1 VQHPRKMKSS
11 LALLL
16 GATSAGHADGL
27 RAQLSPISRVVE
39 LLKGLAETA
48 EKEGKKEEDLYE
60 SYVCWAKTVI
70 DTKTATNGEAQS
82 RVDELNAYIADLDSG
97 RIELTTERVDLEK
110 EIKTLNQELEALEAQ
125 RKQENEDYLAA
136 KEESETAIEALDE
149 AIEIMATA
157 TGSGAGGPGS
167 NGFIQVKSGEGEGFS
182 QRVKSAALLQRA
194 TELGEKFLSKGDAL
208 FLTRVLGGEV
218 PKADWKK
225 LNRKADFKMAYK
237 HRSGHIQDVLKKME
251 NTFEQN
257 VHDSEAQEEK
267 AVEDYNELKEA
278 KTEQLTAA
286 EDALN
291 KQDGEN
297 GAKASSKEDSETERD
312 ALVTQIN
319 NDKGFIEATANDLAT
334 KKAEWKDRQELRA
347 GEIEAINKAI
357 AILHSDDARDLF
369 KSSLKSQSFMQLKS
383 TSRTQRIRAAD
394 VLASAA
400 KRSGDKRMAALA
412 KSLET
417 QTPNESMAT
426 GSHFDEVIAAID
438 DMVATLKGEEET
450 DLENK
455 ETCEKDRADDTRTAI
470 KAGRTMDERSDTIDE
485 LTNDIA
491 EIVKTIAENEAEIK
505 SIQEELT
512 KATTLRGDE
521 HTEWEAAD
529 RDDGAAADLV
539 MRAKD
544 VLAGFYEEN
553 NLNLLQKQKKMDPV
567 VAGEAPPPPPSTWEA
582 PYGGKTG
589 ESQGIVA
596 ILEMIHEDILKD
608 QTKSKADEDKAEE
621 TFQAFKTNSETQIQA
636 LEDANNALTDTKGEK
651 EDDISTAKEQ
661 RGAKHD
667 ELNAVVAKINDAAPS
682 CIYTT
687 INYPV
692 RLKNRQVEIDGL
704 EKAKAILQG
713 GEFPSLLQRK

>member
-1 VQHPRKMKSS
+1 MKSS
-11 LALLL
+11 FALL
-16 GATSAGHADGL
+16 GATLAGSADGL

-39 LLKGLAETA
+39 LMKGLAETA

-70 DTKTATNGEAQS
+70 DTKTATNGEAQAK
-82 RVDELNAYIADLDSG
+82 VDELEAYIADLDSG
-97 RIELTTERVDLEK
+97 RVELTTERVDLEK
-110 EIKTLNQELEALEAQ
+110 EIKNLNQELEALEAN
-125 RKQENEDYLAA
+125 RKQENEDYEAA
-136 KEESETAIEALDE
+136 KLEMETTITALGE
-149 AIEIMATA
+149 AIEVMAEA
-157 TGSGAGGPGS
+157 TGSGAK
-167 NGFIQVKSGEGEGFS
+167 FIQTKAGLGQGFS
-182 QRVKSAALLQRA
+182 DRVKAANMLQKA

-218 PKADWKK
+218 PKPDWKK

-237 HRSGHIQDVLKKME
+237 HRSGHIQDVLAKMKS
-251 NTFEQN
+251 TFESN
-257 VHDSEAQEEK
+257 LVDAKAQEEK
-267 AVEDYNELKEA
+267 AIEDYTELKEA
-278 KTEQLTAA
+278 KTEQLTTA

-291 KQDGEN
+291 KGDGEN
-297 GAKASSKEDSETERD
+297 GAKAMSKEDSETERD
-312 ALVTQIN
+312 ALKTQIS
-319 NDKGFIEATANDLAT
+319 NDKGFIEATAADLAT

-357 AILHSDDARDLF
+357 AILHSDDARDMF

-383 TSRTQRIRAAD
+383 TSRTQTVRASD

-400 KRSGDKRMAALA
+400 KRSGDKRLAALA
-412 KSLET
+412 KSL

-438 DMVATLKGEEET
+438 DMVSTLKGEETT

-505 SIQEELT
+505 SIQEEVT
-512 KATTLRGDE
+512 KATTMRTDE
-521 HTEWEAAD
+521 TTEWTAAN

-539 MRAKD
+539 NRAKE

-553 NLNLLQKQKKMDPV
+553 NLNLLQQKKMEPV

-596 ILEMIHEDILKD
+596 ILEMIHEDIIKD

-621 TFQAFKTNSETQIQA
+621 TFQSFKTNSETQISA
-636 LEDANNALTDTKGEK
+636 LEDANSSLTDTKGTK

-667 ELNAVVAKINDAAPS
+667 ELNAVIEKINDATPS
-682 CIYTT
+682 CVYTT

-713 GEFPSLLQRK
+713 GEFPSMLQRK

>member
-1 VQHPRKMKSS
+1 M
-11 LALLL
+11 
-16 GATSAGHADGL
+16 
-27 RAQLSPISRVVE
+27 
-39 LLKGLAETA
+39 
-48 EKEGKKEEDLYE
+48 YE

-70 DTKTATNGEAQS
+70 DTKTATNGEAQAK
-82 RVDELNAYIADLDSG
+82 VDELEAYIADLDSG
-97 RIELTTERVDLEK
+97 RVELTTERVDLEK
-110 EIKTLNQELEALEAQ
+110 EIKNLNQELEALEAN
-125 RKQENEDYLAA
+125 RKQENEDYEAA
-136 KEESETAIEALDE
+136 KLEMETTITALGE
-149 AIEIMATA
+149 AIEVMAEA
-157 TGSGAGGPGS
+157 TGSGGALIQTKAGLG
-167 NGFIQVKSGEGEGFS
+167 QGFS
-182 QRVKSAALLQRA
+182 DRVKAANMLQKA

-218 PKADWKK
+218 PKPDWKK

-237 HRSGHIQDVLKKME
+237 HRSGHIQDVLAKMKS
-251 NTFEQN
+251 TFESN
-257 VHDSEAQEEK
+257 LVDAEAKEEK
-267 AVEDYNELKEA
+267 AIEDYTELKEA
-278 KTEQLTAA
+278 KTEQLTTAS
-286 EDALN
+286 DALN
-291 KQDGEN
+291 KGDGEN
-297 GAKASSKEDSETERD
+297 GAKAMSKEDSETERD
-312 ALVTQIN
+312 ALRTQIT
-319 NDKGFIEATANDLAT
+319 NDEGFIEATAADLAT

-357 AILHSDDARDLF
+357 SILHSDDARDMF

-383 TSRTQRIRAAD
+383 TSRTQTVRASD

-400 KRSGDKRMAALA
+400 KRSGDKRLAALA
-412 KSLET
+412 KSL

-438 DMVATLKGEEET
+438 DMVSTLKGEETT

-505 SIQEELT
+505 SIQEELSNAA
-512 KATTLRGDE
+512 KMRRDE
-521 HTEWEAAD
+521 NAEWTAAN
-529 RDDGAAADLV
+529 RDDGAAANLV
-539 MRAKD
+539 NSAKD
-544 VLAGFYEEN
+544 VLAGFYETN
-553 NLNLLQKQKKMDPV
+553 NLNLLQQKKKMEPV

-596 ILEMIHEDILKD
+596 ILEMIHEDIIKD
-608 QTKSKADEDKAEE
+608 QTKAKADEDKAQA
-621 TFQAFKTNSETQIQA
+621 TFDSFSTNSRTQISA
-636 LEDANNALTDTKGEK
+636 LEDANTSLTDTKGTK

-667 ELNAVVAKINDAAPS
+667 ELNAVIEKINDATPS
-682 CIYTT
+682 CVYTT

-704 EKAKAILQG
+704 EKAKAID
-713 GEFPSLLQRK
+713 RKSVV

>member
-1 VQHPRKMKSS
+1 MKSPF
-11 LALLL
+11 ALLL
-16 GATSAGHADGL
+16 GATLAGNAEGL

-60 SYVCWAKTVI
+60 TYVCWAKTVI
-70 DTKTATNGEAQS
+70 DTKTATNGEAQA

-97 RIELTTERVDLEK
+97 RVELTTERVDLEK
-110 EIKTLNQELEALEAQ
+110 EIKDLNQELEALEAQ
-125 RKQENEDYLAA
+125 RKQEKEDFDAA
-136 KEESETAIEALDE
+136 KEEMELTIQALGE
-149 AIEIMATA
+149 AIDVMESA
-157 TGSGAGGPGS
+157 TGGGGKLL
-167 NGFIQVKSGEGEGFS
+167 QVKTGFGEGFS
-182 QRVKSAALLQRA
+182 DRVKAANMLQKA
-194 TELGEKFLSKGDAL
+194 TELGEKFLSKGDSL

-237 HRSGHIQDVLKKME
+237 HRSGHIQDVLKKMKS
-251 NTFEQN
+251 TFESN
-257 VHDSEAQEEK
+257 LVDAEAKEEK
-267 AVEDYNELKEA
+267 AIEDYTELKDA
-278 KTEQLTAA
+278 KTEQLTTA

-297 GAKASSKEDSETERD
+297 GAKAMSKEDSETERD

-319 NDKGFIEATANDLAT
+319 NDKGFIDATANDLAT

-357 AILHSDDARDLF
+357 AILHSDDARDMF
-369 KSSLKSQSFMQLKS
+369 KSSFKSQSFMQVSSSSKK
-383 TSRTQRIRAAD
+383 IRAAD

-412 KSLET
+412 ESL

-455 ETCEKDRADDTRTAI
+455 ETCEKDRNDDTRTAI
-470 KAGRTMDERSDTIDE
+470 KAARTMDERSDTIDE

-505 SIQEELT
+505 AIQEELA
-512 KATTLRGDE
+512 KATTMRGDE
-521 HTEWEAAD
+521 HTEWEAAN
-529 RDDGAAADLV
+529 RDDSAAADLV

-553 NLNLLQKQKKMDPV
+553 NLNLLQKTKKMEPV

-608 QTKSKADEDKAEE
+608 QTKSKADEDKAEQ

-636 LEDANNALTDTKGEK
+636 LEDANSDLTDTKGSK
-651 EDDISTAKEQ
+651 ESDISTAKEQ

-667 ELNAVVAKINDAAPS
+667 ELNEVIAKINDATPS
-682 CIYTT
+682 CVYTT

>member
-1 VQHPRKMKSS
+1 MKSPF
-11 LALLL
+11 ALLL
-16 GATSAGHADGL
+16 GATLAGNANGL

-39 LLKGLAETA
+39 LLKGLADTA

-70 DTKTATNGEAQS
+70 DTKTATNGEAQA
-82 RVDELNAYIADLDSG
+82 RVDELTAYIADLDSG

-110 EIKTLNQELEALEAQ
+110 AIKNLNQELEAMQAQ
-125 RKQENEDYLAA
+125 RNKEKEEYDAA
-136 KEESETAIEALDE
+136 KLETEAAIEGLE
-149 AIEIMATA
+149 GAIETMAEA
-157 TGSGAGGPGS
+157 TGGS
-167 NGFIQVKSGEGEGFS
+167 NGFIQTKAGLGQGFAD
-182 QRVKSAALLQRA
+182 RVKDANKLQKA
-194 TELGEKFLSKGDAL
+194 SELGEKFLSKGDSL
-208 FLTRVLGGEV
+208 FLTRVLSGEV

-237 HRSGHIQDVLKKME
+237 HRSGHIQDVLKKMKS
-251 NTFEQN
+251 TFEAN
-257 VHDSEAQEEK
+257 LKDMSAAEEK
-267 AVEDYNELKEA
+267 AIEDYTELKEA
-278 KTEQLTAA
+278 KTEELNTA

-291 KQDGEN
+291 KGDGEN

-312 ALVTQIN
+312 ALETQIT

-357 AILHSDDARDLF
+357 AILHSDDARDMF
-369 KSSLKSQSFMQLKS
+369 KSSFKSQNFLQLKS
-383 TSRTQRIRAAD
+383 TSRTQRVRAAD

-412 KSLET
+412 ESL

-455 ETCEKDRADDTRTAI
+455 ETCEKDRADDTRSAI
-470 KAGRTMDERSDTIDE
+470 KAARTMDERSDTVDE

-505 SIQEELT
+505 SIQEELA
-512 KATTLRGDE
+512 KATTMRGDE
-521 HTEWEAAD
+521 HTEWEAAN
-529 RDDGAAADLV
+529 RDDGAAAELV

-553 NLNLLQKQKKMDPV
+553 NLNLLQKNKKMEPV

-636 LEDANNALTDTKGEK
+636 LEDANTSLTDTKGEK
-651 EDDISTAKEQ
+651 ESDISTAKEQ
-661 RGAKHD
+661 RGSKHD
-667 ELNAVVAKINDAAPS
+667 ELNAVIAKINDATPS
-682 CIYTT
+682 CVYTT

>member
-1 VQHPRKMKSS
+1 MKSPF
-11 LALLL
+11 ALLL
-16 GATSAGHADGL
+16 GATLAGNAEGL
-27 RAQLSPISRVVE
+27 RAELSPISRVVE

-60 SYVCWAKTVI
+60 TYVCWAKTVI
-70 DTKTATNGEAQS
+70 DTKTATNGEAQA

-110 EIKTLNQELEALEAQ
+110 EIKSLNQELEALEAQ
-125 RKQENEDYLAA
+125 RKQEKEDFDAA
-136 KEESETAIEALDE
+136 KEEMELTIEALGE
-149 AIEIMATA
+149 AIDVMESA
-157 TGSGAGGPGS
+157 TGGG
-167 NGFIQVKSGEGEGFS
+167 GFMQVKAGLGEGFS
-182 QRVKSAALLQRA
+182 DRVKAANMLQKA

-237 HRSGHIQDVLKKME
+237 HRSGHIQDVLKKMKS
-251 NTFEQN
+251 TFESN
-257 VHDSEAQEEK
+257 LADAEAKEEK
-267 AVEDYNELKEA
+267 AIEDYTELKEA
-278 KTEQLTAA
+278 KTEQLTTA

-297 GAKASSKEDSETERD
+297 GAKALSKEDSETERD

-357 AILHSDDARDLF
+357 AILHSDDARDMF
-369 KSSLKSQSFMQLKS
+369 KSSFKSQSFMQLSSSSKKV
-383 TSRTQRIRAAD
+383 RAAD

-400 KRSGDKRMAALA
+400 KRSGDKRLAALA
-412 KSLET
+412 ESM

-438 DMVATLKGEEET
+438 DMVSTLKGEEET

-470 KAGRTMDERSDTIDE
+470 KAARTMDERSDTVDE
-485 LTNDIA
+485 LTTDIA

-505 SIQEELT
+505 SIQEELA
-512 KATTLRGDE
+512 KATTMRGDE
-521 HTEWEAAD
+521 HTEWEAAN
-529 RDDGAAADLV
+529 RDDGAAAELV

-553 NLNLLQKQKKMDPV
+553 NLNLLQKNKKMDPV
-567 VAGEAPPPPPSTWEA
+567 VAGEAPPPPPATWEA

-608 QTKSKADEDKAEE
+608 QTKSKADEDKAEQ
-621 TFQAFKTNSETQIQA
+621 TFQDFKTNSETQIQS
-636 LEDANNALTDTKGEK
+636 LEDANSDLTDTKGQK
-651 EDDISTAKEQ
+651 ESDISTAKEQ

-667 ELNAVVAKINDAAPS
+667 ELNAVIAKINDATPS
-682 CIYTT
+682 CVYTT

>member
-1 VQHPRKMKSS
+1 MQHPRKMKSPF
-11 LALLL
+11 ALLL
-16 GATSAGHADGL
+16 GATLAGNAEGL
-27 RAQLSPISRVVE
+27 RAELSPISRVVE

-60 SYVCWAKTVI
+60 TYVCWAKTVI
-70 DTKTATNGEAQS
+70 DTKTATNGEAQA

-110 EIKTLNQELEALEAQ
+110 EIKSLNQELEALEAQ
-125 RKQENEDYLAA
+125 RKQEKEDFDAA
-136 KEESETAIEALDE
+136 KEEMELTIEALGE
-149 AIEIMATA
+149 AIDVMESA
-157 TGSGAGGPGS
+157 TGGG
-167 NGFIQVKSGEGEGFS
+167 GFMQVKAGLGEGFS
-182 QRVKSAALLQRA
+182 DRVKAANMLQKA

-237 HRSGHIQDVLKKME
+237 HRSGHIQDVLKKMKS
-251 NTFEQN
+251 TFESN
-257 VHDSEAQEEK
+257 LADAEAKEEK
-267 AVEDYNELKEA
+267 AIEDYTELKEA
-278 KTEQLTAA
+278 KTEQLTTA

-297 GAKASSKEDSETERD
+297 GAKALSKEDSETERD

-357 AILHSDDARDLF
+357 AILHSDDARDMF
-369 KSSLKSQSFMQLKS
+369 KSSFKSQSFMQLSSSSKKV
-383 TSRTQRIRAAD
+383 RAAD

-400 KRSGDKRMAALA
+400 KRSGDKRLAALA
-412 KSLET
+412 ESM

-438 DMVATLKGEEET
+438 DMVSTLKGEEET

-470 KAGRTMDERSDTIDE
+470 KAARTMDERSDTVDE
-485 LTNDIA
+485 LTTDIA

-505 SIQEELT
+505 SIQEELA
-512 KATTLRGDE
+512 KATTMRGDE
-521 HTEWEAAD
+521 HTEWEAAN
-529 RDDGAAADLV
+529 RDDGAAAELV

-553 NLNLLQKQKKMDPV
+553 NLNLLQKNKKMDPV
-567 VAGEAPPPPPSTWEA
+567 VAGEAPPPPPATWEA

-608 QTKSKADEDKAEE
+608 QTKSKADEDKAEQ
-621 TFQAFKTNSETQIQA
+621 TFQDFKTNSETQIQS
-636 LEDANNALTDTKGEK
+636 LEDANSDLTDTKGQK
-651 EDDISTAKEQ
+651 ESDISTAKEQ

-667 ELNAVVAKINDAAPS
+667 ELNAVIAKINDATPS
-682 CIYTT
+682 CVYTT

>member
-1 VQHPRKMKSS
+1 MKSS
-11 LALLL
+11 FALL
-16 GATSAGHADGL
+16 GATLAGSADGL

-39 LLKGLAETA
+39 LMKGLAETA

-70 DTKTATNGEAQS
+70 DTKTATNGEAQAK
-82 RVDELNAYIADLDSG
+82 VDELEAYIADLDSG
-97 RIELTTERVDLEK
+97 RVELTTERVDLEK
-110 EIKTLNQELEALEAQ
+110 EIKNLNQELEALEAN
-125 RKQENEDYLAA
+125 RKQENEDYEAA
-136 KEESETAIEALDE
+136 KLEMETTITALGE
-149 AIEIMATA
+149 AIEVMAEA
-157 TGSGAGGPGS
+157 TGSGGALIQTKAGLG
-167 NGFIQVKSGEGEGFS
+167 QGFS
-182 QRVKSAALLQRA
+182 DRVKAANMLQKA

-218 PKADWKK
+218 PKPDWKK

-237 HRSGHIQDVLKKME
+237 HRSGHIQDVLAKMKS
-251 NTFEQN
+251 TFESN
-257 VHDSEAQEEK
+257 LVDAEAKEEK
-267 AVEDYNELKEA
+267 AIEDYTELKEA
-278 KTEQLTAA
+278 KTEQLTTAS
-286 EDALN
+286 DALN
-291 KQDGEN
+291 KGDGEN
-297 GAKASSKEDSETERD
+297 GAKAMSKEDSETERD
-312 ALVTQIN
+312 ALRTQIT
-319 NDKGFIEATANDLAT
+319 NDEGFIEATAADLAT

-357 AILHSDDARDLF
+357 SILHSDDARDMF

-383 TSRTQRIRAAD
+383 TSRTQTVRASD

-400 KRSGDKRMAALA
+400 KRSGDKRLAALA
-412 KSLET
+412 KSL

-438 DMVATLKGEEET
+438 DMVSTLKGEETT

-505 SIQEELT
+505 SIQEELSNAA
-512 KATTLRGDE
+512 KMRRDE
-521 HTEWEAAD
+521 NAEWTAAN
-529 RDDGAAADLV
+529 RDDGAAANLV
-539 MRAKD
+539 NSAKD
-544 VLAGFYEEN
+544 VLAGFYETN
-553 NLNLLQKQKKMDPV
+553 NLNLLQQKKMEPV

-596 ILEMIHEDILKD
+596 ILEMIHEDIIKD
-608 QTKSKADEDKAEE
+608 QTKAKADEDKAQA
-621 TFQAFKTNSETQIQA
+621 TFDSFSTNSRTQISA
-636 LEDANNALTDTKGEK
+636 LEDANTSLTDTKGTK

-667 ELNAVVAKINDAAPS
+667 ELNAVIEKINDATPS
-682 CIYTT
+682 CVYTT

-713 GEFPSLLQRK
+713 GEFPSMLQRK

>member
-1 VQHPRKMKSS
+1 VPHPRKMKSS
-11 LALLL
+11 FGLLL
-16 GATSAGHADGL
+16 GATLAGSADGL
-27 RAQLSPISRVVE
+27 RTQLSPISRVVE
-39 LLKGLAETA
+39 LMKGLAETA
-48 EKEGKKEEDLYE
+48 DKEGKKEEDLYE

-70 DTKTATNGEAQS
+70 DTKTSTNGEAQA
-82 RVDELNAYIADLDSG
+82 RVDELNAYIADLESG

-110 EIKTLNQELEALEAQ
+110 EIKTLFQELEKMKANRE
-125 RKQENEDYLAA
+125 QEKADYDSA
-136 KEESETAIEALDE
+136 KEEMEAAIAALED
-149 AIEIMATA
+149 AVDVMATA
-157 TGSGAGGPGS
+157 TGSGFVQTKTGLGD
-167 NGFIQVKSGEGEGFS
+167 GFS
-182 QRVKSAALLQRA
+182 ARVKAADRLQKA
-194 TELGEKFLSKGDAL
+194 TELGEKYLSKGDAL

-251 NTFEQN
+251 MTFESN
-257 VHDSEAQEEK
+257 LRDAAANEEK
-267 AVEDYNELKEA
+267 AIEDYTELKEA
-278 KTEQLTAA
+278 KTEQKTTA

-291 KQDGEN
+291 RGDGEG
-297 GAKASSKEDSETERD
+297 GAKAMSKEDSETERD
-312 ALVTQIN
+312 ALETQIT
-319 NDKGFIEATANDLAT
+319 NDEGFIQATTTDLAT

-357 AILHSDDARDLF
+357 AILHSDDARDMF
-369 KSSLKSQSFMQLKS
+369 KSSSKSQTFLQLKS
-383 TSRTQRIRAAD
+383 SSRTQSVRAAD

-412 KSLET
+412 KSL

-470 KAGRTMDERSDTIDE
+470 QAGRTMDERSDTIDE

-491 EIVKTIAENEAEIK
+491 EIVKTIAENVAEIK
-505 SIQEELT
+505 SINEELT
-512 KATTLRGDE
+512 KATTMRGDE
-521 HTEWEAAD
+521 HTEWEAAN

-539 MRAKD
+539 NSAKD
-544 VLAGFYEEN
+544 VLASFYEEN
-553 NLNLLQKQKKMDPV
+553 NLNLLQQKKMAPV
-567 VAGEAPPPPPSTWEA
+567 VAGEAPPPPPTTWEA

-596 ILEMIHEDILKD
+596 ILEMIHDDIIKD
-608 QTKSKADEDKAEE
+608 KTKSKADEDKAEE
-621 TFQAFKTNSETQIQA
+621 TFQSFKTNSETQIQA
-636 LEDANNALTDTKGEK
+636 LTDANTELTDTKGSK

-667 ELNAVVAKINDAAPS
+667 ELNAVIAKINDATPS
-682 CIYTT
+682 CVYTT

-692 RLKNRQVEIDGL
+692 RLTNRQVEIDGL

-713 GEFPSLLQRK
+713 GEFPSLVQLK

>member
-1 VQHPRKMKSS
+1 VQHPRKMKSPF
-11 LALLL
+11 ALLL
-16 GATSAGHADGL
+16 GATLAGNADGL

-60 SYVCWAKTVI
+60 TYVCWAKTVI
-70 DTKTATNGEAQS
+70 DTKTQTNGEAQT

-97 RIELTTERVDLEK
+97 RVELTTERVDLEK
-110 EIKTLNQELEALEAQ
+110 EIKDLNQEIEAMEAQ
-125 RKQENEDYLAA
+125 RNQEKDDYDAA
-136 KEESETAIEALDE
+136 KLEMGATIEALGE
-149 AIEIMATA
+149 AIDVMASA
-157 TGSGAGGPGS
+157 TGGGSLMQTKTGL
-167 NGFIQVKSGEGEGFS
+167 GDGFS
-182 QRVKSAALLQRA
+182 QRVKAANMLQKA
-194 TELGEKFLSKGDAL
+194 TELGERFLSKGDSL

-237 HRSGHIQDVLKKME
+237 HRSGHIQDVLKKMKS
-251 NTFEQN
+251 TFESN
-257 VHDSEAQEEK
+257 LVDAESKEEK
-267 AVEDYNELKEA
+267 AIEDYTELKDA
-278 KTEQLTAA
+278 KTEQLNTA

-297 GAKASSKEDSETERD
+297 GAKAMSKEDSETERD
-312 ALVTQIN
+312 ALVTQIS
-319 NDKGFIEATANDLAT
+319 NDKGFIEATATDLSN
-334 KKAEWKDRQELRA
+334 KKAEWKDRQELRY

-357 AILHSDDARDLF
+357 GILHSDDARDMF
-369 KSSLKSQSFMQLKS
+369 KSSFKSQFFMQLKS
-383 TSRTQRIRAAD
+383 TSQSLKVKAAD

-400 KRSGDKRMAALA
+400 KRSGDKRMSALA
-412 KSLET
+412 KAL

-438 DMVATLKGEEET
+438 DMVSTLKGEEET

-455 ETCEKDRADDTRTAI
+455 ETCEKDRADDTRSAI
-470 KAGRTMDERSDTIDE
+470 KAARTMDERSDTVDE
-485 LTNDIA
+485 LTGDIA
-491 EIVKTIAENEAEIK
+491 EIVKTIAENKAEIK
-505 SIQEELT
+505 SITEELT
-512 KATTLRGDE
+512 KATTMRGDE

-529 RDDGAAADLV
+529 RDDGAAAELT
-539 MRAKD
+539 MKAKD
-544 VLAGFYEEN
+544 VLADFYEEN
-553 NLNLLQKQKKMDPV
+553 NLNLLQKNKMAPV
-567 VAGEAPPPPPSTWEA
+567 VAGEAPPPPPTTWEA

-596 ILEMIHEDILKD
+596 ILEMIHDDIQKD
-608 QTKSKADEDKAEE
+608 KTKSKADEDKAEE

-636 LEDANNALTDTKGEK
+636 LEDANSDLLDTKGQK

-661 RGAKHD
+661 RGSKHD
-667 ELNAVVAKINDAAPS
+667 ELNTVIAKINDAAPS
-682 CIYTT
+682 CVYTT

>member
-1 VQHPRKMKSS
+1 MKSPF
-11 LALLL
+11 ALLL
-16 GATSAGHADGL
+16 GATLAGRAVGL
-27 RAQLSPISRVVE
+27 RTQLSPISRVVE

-70 DTKTATNGEAQS
+70 DTKTLTNGEAQA

-97 RIELTTERVDLEK
+97 RVELTTERVDLEK
-110 EIKTLNQELEALEAQ
+110 AIKDLNQDLEGMKAERNQ
-125 RKQENEDYLAA
+125 QNEDFLAA
-136 KEESETAIEALDE
+136 KDEMEATIVALGE
-149 AIEIMATA
+149 AIEVMEAA
-157 TGSGAGGPGS
+157 TGDHPAMLQG
-167 NGFIQVKSGEGEGFS
+167 KSGLGQGFAERVEGAN
-182 QRVKSAALLQRA
+182 RLQKA
-194 TELGEKFLSKGDAL
+194 TEVAQKFLSKGDAL

-237 HRSGHIQDVLKKME
+237 HRSGHIQEVLRQMKATME
-251 NTFEQN
+251 NN
-257 VHDSEAQEEK
+257 LSDAEAKEEK
-267 AVEDYNELKEA
+267 QLGDYNQLKES
-278 KTEQLTAA
+278 KTEELTTAS
-286 EDALN
+286 DALN
-291 KQDGEN
+291 KGDGEN
-297 GAKASSKEDSETERD
+297 GAKAMSKEDSETERD
-312 ALVTQIN
+312 ALETQIT
-319 NDKGFIEATANDLAT
+319 NDKAFIEATANDLAT

-357 AILHSDDARDLF
+357 AILHSDDARDMF
-369 KSSLKSQSFMQLKS
+369 KSSLKSQSFLQLKL
-383 TSRTQRIRAAD
+383 TSRTQRVTASE

-412 KSLET
+412 KSLEN

-455 ETCEKDRADDTRTAI
+455 EICEKDRADDTRTAI

-491 EIVKTIAENEAEIK
+491 DIVKTIAENVAEIA
-505 SIQEELT
+505 SINEELT
-512 KATTLRGDE
+512 KATTMRGDE
-521 HTEWEAAD
+521 HTEWEAAN
-529 RDDGAAADLV
+529 RDDGAAAELV
-539 MRAKD
+539 TRAKD

-553 NLNLLQKQKKMDPV
+553 NLNLLQSKKMAPV
-567 VAGEAPPPPPSTWEA
+567 VAGEAPPPPPATWEA

-596 ILEMIHEDILKD
+596 ILEMIHEDLIKD
-608 QTKSKADEDKAEE
+608 QTKGKADEDKAEE

-636 LEDANNALTDTKGEK
+636 LTDANSDLTDTKGQK
-651 EDDISTAKEQ
+651 EDDVSTAKEQ
-661 RGAKHD
+661 RGSKHD
-667 ELNAVVAKINDAAPS
+667 ELNTVIAKINDATPS
-682 CIYTT
+682 CTYTT

-713 GEFPSLLQRK
+713 GEFPSMLQRK

>member
-1 VQHPRKMKSS
+1 MKSS
-11 LALLL
+11 FALL
-16 GATSAGHADGL
+16 GATLAGSADGL

-39 LLKGLAETA
+39 LMKGLAETA

-70 DTKTATNGEAQS
+70 DTKTATNGEAQAK
-82 RVDELNAYIADLDSG
+82 VDELEAYIADLDSG
-97 RIELTTERVDLEK
+97 RVELTTERVDLEK
-110 EIKTLNQELEALEAQ
+110 EIKNLNQELEALEAN
-125 RKQENEDYLAA
+125 RKQENEDYEAA
-136 KEESETAIEALDE
+136 KLEMETTITALGE
-149 AIEIMATA
+149 AIEVMAEA
-157 TGSGAGGPGS
+157 TGSGGALIQTKAGLG
-167 NGFIQVKSGEGEGFS
+167 QGFS
-182 QRVKSAALLQRA
+182 DRVKAANMLQKA

-218 PKADWKK
+218 PKPDWKK

-237 HRSGHIQDVLKKME
+237 HRSGHIQDVLAKMKS
-251 NTFEQN
+251 TFESN
-257 VHDSEAQEEK
+257 LVDAEAKEEK
-267 AVEDYNELKEA
+267 AIEDYTELKEA
-278 KTEQLTAA
+278 KTEQLTTAS
-286 EDALN
+286 DALN
-291 KQDGEN
+291 KGDGEN
-297 GAKASSKEDSETERD
+297 GAKAMSKEDSETERD
-312 ALVTQIN
+312 ALRTQIT
-319 NDKGFIEATANDLAT
+319 NDEGFIEATAADLAT

-357 AILHSDDARDLF
+357 SILHRDDARDMF

-383 TSRTQRIRAAD
+383 TSRTQTVRASD

-400 KRSGDKRMAALA
+400 KRSGDKRLAALA
-412 KSLET
+412 KSL

-438 DMVATLKGEEET
+438 DMVSTLKGEETT

-505 SIQEELT
+505 SIQEELSNAA
-512 KATTLRGDE
+512 KMRRDE
-521 HTEWEAAD
+521 NAEWTAAN
-529 RDDGAAADLV
+529 RDDGAAANLV
-539 MRAKD
+539 NSAKD
-544 VLAGFYEEN
+544 VLAGFYETN
-553 NLNLLQKQKKMDPV
+553 NLNLLQQKKKMEPV

-582 PYGGKTG
+582 PYCGKTG

-596 ILEMIHEDILKD
+596 ILEMIHEDIIKD
-608 QTKSKADEDKAEE
+608 QTKAKADEDKAQA
-621 TFQAFKTNSETQIQA
+621 TFDSFSTNSRTQISA
-636 LEDANNALTDTKGEK
+636 LEDANTSLTDTKGTK

-667 ELNAVVAKINDAAPS
+667 ELNAVIEKINDATPS
-682 CIYTT
+682 CVYTT

-713 GEFPSLLQRK
+713 GEFPSMLQRK

>member
-1 VQHPRKMKSS
+1 MKSS
-11 LALLL
+11 FGLLL
-16 GATSAGHADGL
+16 GATLAVSADGL
-27 RAQLSPISRVVE
+27 RTQLSPISRVVE
-39 LLKGLAETA
+39 LMKGLAETA
-48 EKEGKKEEDLYE
+48 DKEGKKEEDLYE

-70 DTKTATNGEAQS
+70 DTKTSTNGEAQA

-110 EIKTLNQELEALEAQ
+110 EIKNLFQELEEMLAN
-125 RKQENEDYLAA
+125 RKQEKEDFDSA
-136 KEESETAIEALDE
+136 KEDLEASIAALDE
-149 AIEIMATA
+149 SIEVMATA
-157 TGSGAGGPGS
+157 TGSGFVQTKTGLGD
-167 NGFIQVKSGEGEGFS
+167 GFAA
-182 QRVKSAALLQRA
+182 RVKAAGMLQKA

-237 HRSGHIQDVLKKME
+237 HRSGHIQDVLKKMKM
-251 NTFEQN
+251 TFASN
-257 VHDSEAQEEK
+257 LRDMVANEEK
-267 AVEDYNELKEA
+267 AIEDYTELKES
-278 KTEQLTAA
+278 KTEQKTTA

-291 KQDGEN
+291 RGDGEG
-297 GAKASSKEDSETERD
+297 GAKAMSKEDSETERD
-312 ALVTQIN
+312 ALTTQIT
-319 NDKGFIEATANDLAT
+319 NDEGFIQATTTDLAT

-357 AILHSDDARDLF
+357 AILHSDDARDMF
-369 KSSLKSQSFMQLKS
+369 KSSSKSQTFLQLKS
-383 TSRTQRIRAAD
+383 TSRTQTVRAAD

-412 KSLET
+412 KSL

-470 KAGRTMDERSDTIDE
+470 QAGRTMDERSDTIDE

-491 EIVKTIAENEAEIK
+491 EIVKTIAENVAETK
-505 SIQEELT
+505 SINEELT
-512 KATTLRGDE
+512 KATTMRGDE
-521 HTEWEAAD
+521 HTEWEAAN

-539 MRAKD
+539 NSAKD
-544 VLAGFYEEN
+544 VLASFYEEN
-553 NLNLLQKQKKMDPV
+553 NLNLLQQKKMAPV
-567 VAGEAPPPPPSTWEA
+567 VAGEAPPPPPTTWEA

-596 ILEMIHEDILKD
+596 ILEMIHDDIIKD

-621 TFQAFKTNSETQIQA
+621 TFQSFKTNSETQIQA
-636 LEDANNALTDTKGEK
+636 LTDANTELTDTKGSK

-661 RGAKHD
+661 RGSKHD
-667 ELNAVVAKINDAAPS
+667 ELNAVIANINDATPS
-682 CIYTT
+682 CVYTT

-692 RLKNRQVEIDGL
+692 RLANRQVEIDGL

-713 GEFPSLLQRK
+713 GEFPSLVQLK

>member
-1 VQHPRKMKSS
+1 MKSS
-11 LALLL
+11 FALL
-16 GATSAGHADGL
+16 GATLAGNANGL
-27 RAQLSPISRVVE
+27 RAQLSPVSRVVE
-39 LLKGLAETA
+39 LMKGLAETA

-70 DTKTATNGEAQS
+70 DTKTASNGEAQA

-97 RIELTTERVDLEK
+97 RVELTSERVDLEK
-110 EIKTLNQELEALEAQ
+110 EIKTLNQDIEGLEAQ

-136 KEESETAIEALDE
+136 KDEMEATIEALGE
-149 AIEIMATA
+149 AIEVMAAA
-157 TGSGAGGPGS
+157 TGGSSLIQGQSGLG
-167 NGFIQVKSGEGEGFS
+167 QGFS
-182 QRVKSAALLQRA
+182 DRVKAANMLQKA
-194 TELGEKFLSKGDAL
+194 TELGEKFLSKGDSL

-237 HRSGHIQDVLKKME
+237 HRSGHIQDVLKKMKS
-251 NTFEQN
+251 TFESN
-257 VHDSEAQEEK
+257 LIDAEAAEEK
-267 AVEDYNELKEA
+267 ALADYTELKDA
-278 KTEQLTAA
+278 KTEQLTTA

-297 GAKASSKEDSETERD
+297 GAKAMSKEDSETERD
-312 ALVTQIN
+312 ALETQIT
-319 NDKGFIEATANDLAT
+319 NDKGFIEATANDLST

-357 AILHSDDARDLF
+357 AILHSDDARDMF
-369 KSSLKSQSFMQLKS
+369 KSSMKSQSFMQLKS
-383 TSRTQRIRAAD
+383 TSGTQRVRASD

-400 KRSGDKRMAALA
+400 KRSGDKRLSALA
-412 KSLET
+412 KAL

-438 DMVATLKGEEET
+438 DMVSTLKGEEET

-470 KAGRTMDERSDTIDE
+470 KAARTMDERSDTVDE

-505 SIQEELT
+505 AITEELAS
-512 KATTLRGDE
+512 ATTMRGDE
-521 HTEWEAAD
+521 HTEWENAN
-529 RDDGAAADLV
+529 RDDTAAADLV
-539 MRAKD
+539 NRAKE

-553 NLNLLQKQKKMDPV
+553 NLNLLQKKKMEPV

-596 ILEMIHEDILKD
+596 ILEMIHEDIIKD
-608 QTKSKADEDKAEE
+608 KTKSKADEDKAEA
-621 TFQAFKTNSETQIQA
+621 TFQSFKTNSETQIQA
-636 LEDANNALTDTKGEK
+636 LNDANTDLETTKGSK

-667 ELNAVVAKINDAAPS
+667 ELNAVIAKINDATPS
-682 CIYTT
+682 CVYTT

-713 GEFPSLLQRK
+713 GEFPSMLQRK

>member
-11 LALLL
+11 FALL
-16 GATSAGHADGL
+16 GATLAGSAHGL

-39 LLKGLAETA
+39 LMKGLAETA

-60 SYVCWAKTVI
+60 TYVCWAKTVI
-70 DTKTATNGEAQS
+70 DTKTTTNAEAQS
-82 RVDELNAYIADLDSG
+82 RVDELNAYIEDLDSG
-97 RIELTTERVDLEK
+97 RVELTTERVDLEK
-110 EIKTLNQELEALEAQ
+110 EIKGLNQELEALEAQ
-125 RKQENEDYLAA
+125 RKQEKSDFDAA
-136 KEESETAIEALDE
+136 KEEMDLTIKALGE
-149 AIEIMATA
+149 AIDVMEEA
-157 TGSGAGGPGS
+157 TGTGLV
-167 NGFIQVKSGEGEGFS
+167 QVKSGLGQGYAD
-182 QRVKSAALLQRA
+182 RVNAANMLQKA
-194 TELGEKFLSKGDAL
+194 SELGQKFLSKGDSL
-208 FLTRVLGGEV
+208 FLSRVLGGEV

-237 HRSGHIQDVLKKME
+237 HRSGHIQDVLKKMKS
-251 NTFEQN
+251 TFESN
-257 VHDSEAQEEK
+257 LADAEASEKK
-267 AVEDYNELKEA
+267 AIEDYTNLKDA
-278 KTEQLTAA
+278 KTEQLTTA

-297 GAKASSKEDSETERD
+297 GAKAMSKEDSEAERD
-312 ALVTQIN
+312 ALETQIS
-319 NDKGFIEATANDLAT
+319 NDKGFIEATAKDLAT

-357 AILHSDDARDLF
+357 AILHSDDARYMF
-369 KSSLKSQSFMQLKS
+369 KSSLKSQSFLQLKS
-383 TSRTQRIRAAD
+383 SSRSQGLRAAD

-400 KRSGDKRMAALA
+400 KRSGDKRMAAMA
-412 KSLET
+412 KAL

-455 ETCEKDRADDTRTAI
+455 EQCDKDRADDTRTAI
-470 KAGRTMDERSDTIDE
+470 KAARTMDERSDTIDA
-485 LTNDIA
+485 LTVDIA
-491 EIVKTIAENEAEIK
+491 EIVKTIKENEEEIK
-505 SIQEELT
+505 SIQDEVT
-512 KATTLRGDE
+512 KATTMRGDE

-539 MRAKD
+539 NRAKD

-553 NLNLLQKQKKMDPV
+553 NLNLLQKNKMAPV

-596 ILEMIHEDILKD
+596 ILEMIHEDIIKD
-608 QTKSKADEDKAEE
+608 KTKAKADEDKAEE
-621 TFQAFKTNSETQIQA
+621 TFQSFKTNSETQIQA
-636 LEDANNALTDTKGEK
+636 LEDANSDLTDTKGQK
-651 EDDISTAKEQ
+651 ESDISTAKEQ

-667 ELNAVVAKINDAAPS
+667 ELNAVIAKINDATPS
-682 CIYTT
+682 CVYTT

>member
-1 VQHPRKMKSS
+1 
-11 LALLL
+11 
-16 GATSAGHADGL
+16 
-27 RAQLSPISRVVE
+27 
-39 LLKGLAETA
+39 
-48 EKEGKKEEDLYE
+48 
-60 SYVCWAKTVI
+60 VI
-70 DTKTATNGEAQS
+70 DTKTASNGEAQA

-97 RIELTTERVDLEK
+97 RVELTSERVDLEK
-110 EIKTLNQELEALEAQ
+110 EIKTLNQDIEGLEAQ

-136 KEESETAIEALDE
+136 KDEMEATIEALGE
-149 AIEIMATA
+149 AIEVMAAA
-157 TGSGAGGPGS
+157 TGGSSLIQGQSGLG
-167 NGFIQVKSGEGEGFS
+167 QGFS
-182 QRVKSAALLQRA
+182 DRVKAANMLQKA
-194 TELGEKFLSKGDAL
+194 TELGEKFLSKGDSL

-237 HRSGHIQDVLKKME
+237 HRSGHIQDVLKKMKS
-251 NTFEQN
+251 TFESN
-257 VHDSEAQEEK
+257 LIDAEAAEEK
-267 AVEDYNELKEA
+267 ALADYTELKDA
-278 KTEQLTAA
+278 KTEQLTTA

-297 GAKASSKEDSETERD
+297 GAKAMSKEDSETERD
-312 ALVTQIN
+312 ALETQIT
-319 NDKGFIEATANDLAT
+319 NDKGFIEATANDLST

-357 AILHSDDARDLF
+357 AILHSDDARDMF
-369 KSSLKSQSFMQLKS
+369 KSSMKSQSFMQLKS
-383 TSRTQRIRAAD
+383 TSGTQRVRASD

-400 KRSGDKRMAALA
+400 KRSGDKRLSALA
-412 KSLET
+412 KAL

-438 DMVATLKGEEET
+438 DMVSTLKGEEET

-470 KAGRTMDERSDTIDE
+470 KAARTMDERSDTVDE

-505 SIQEELT
+505 AITEELAS
-512 KATTLRGDE
+512 ATTMRGDE
-521 HTEWEAAD
+521 HTEWENAN
-529 RDDGAAADLV
+529 RDDTAAADLV
-539 MRAKD
+539 NRAKE

-553 NLNLLQKQKKMDPV
+553 NLNLLQKKKMEPV

-596 ILEMIHEDILKD
+596 ILEMIHEDIIKD
-608 QTKSKADEDKAEE
+608 KTKSKADEDKAEA
-621 TFQAFKTNSETQIQA
+621 TFQSFKTNSETQIQA
-636 LEDANNALTDTKGEK
+636 LNDANTDLETTKGSK

-667 ELNAVVAKINDAAPS
+667 ELNAVIAKINDATPS
-682 CIYTT
+682 CVYTT

-713 GEFPSLLQRK
+713 GEFPSMLQRK

>member
-1 VQHPRKMKSS
+1 MELTIQ
-11 LALLL
+11 AL
-16 GATSAGHADGL
+16 
-27 RAQLSPISRVVE
+27 
-39 LLKGLAETA
+39 
-48 EKEGKKEEDLYE
+48 
-60 SYVCWAKTVI
+60 
-70 DTKTATNGEAQS
+70 GEAID
-82 RVDELNAYIADLDSG
+82 VM
-97 RIELTTERVDLEK
+97 
-110 EIKTLNQELEALEAQ
+110 
-125 RKQENEDYLAA
+125 
-136 KEESETAIEALDE
+136 ES
-149 AIEIMATA
+149 A
-157 TGSGAGGPGS
+157 TGGGGKLL
-167 NGFIQVKSGEGEGFS
+167 QVKTGFGEGFS
-182 QRVKSAALLQRA
+182 DRVKAANMLQKA
-194 TELGEKFLSKGDAL
+194 TELGEKFLSKGDSL

-237 HRSGHIQDVLKKME
+237 HRSGHIQDVLKKMKS
-251 NTFEQN
+251 TFESN
-257 VHDSEAQEEK
+257 LADAEAKEEK
-267 AVEDYNELKEA
+267 AIEDYTELKDA
-278 KTEQLTAA
+278 KTEQHTTA

-297 GAKASSKEDSETERD
+297 GAKAMSKEDSETERD

-383 TSRTQRIRAAD
+383 TSQSQRVRAVD

-412 KSLET
+412 ESL

-455 ETCEKDRADDTRTAI
+455 ETCEKDRNDDTRTAI
-470 KAGRTMDERSDTIDE
+470 KAARTMDERSDTIDE

-505 SIQEELT
+505 SIQEELA
-512 KATTLRGDE
+512 KATTMRGDE
-521 HTEWEAAD
+521 HTEWEAAN

-553 NLNLLQKQKKMDPV
+553 NLNLLQKSKKMDPV
-567 VAGEAPPPPPSTWEA
+567 VAGEAPPPPPATWEA

-636 LEDANNALTDTKGEK
+636 LEDANSDLTDTKGSK
-651 EDDISTAKEQ
+651 ESDISTAKEQ

-667 ELNAVVAKINDAAPS
+667 ELNEVIAKINDATPS
-682 CIYTT
+682 CVYTT

>member
-1 VQHPRKMKSS
+1 VRHPRKMKSS
-11 LALLL
+11 FALLF
-16 GATSAGHADGL
+16 GATLAGNADGL

-60 SYVCWAKTVI
+60 TYVCWAKTVI
-70 DTKTATNGEAQS
+70 DTKTATNGEAQA
-82 RVDELNAYIADLDSG
+82 RVDELNAYIADLDAG

-110 EIKTLNQELEALEAQ
+110 EIKTLNQDLEAMQ
-125 RKQENEDYLAA
+125 RQREQEKEDFDAA
-136 KEESETAIEALDE
+136 KLEMETTIEALGE
-149 AIEIMATA
+149 AIDVMASA
-157 TGSGAGGPGS
+157 TGQGL
-167 NGFIQVKSGEGEGFS
+167 IQVKSGLGEGFS
-182 QRVKSAALLQRA
+182 DRVKAANMLQKA
-194 TELGEKFLSKGDAL
+194 SELGEKFLSKGDSL

-237 HRSGHIQDVLKKME
+237 HRSGHIQDVLKKMKS
-251 NTFEQN
+251 TFESN
-257 VHDSEAQEEK
+257 LVDAEAKEEK
-267 AVEDYNELKEA
+267 AIEDYTELKEA
-278 KTEQLTAA
+278 KTEQLTTA

-297 GAKASSKEDSETERD
+297 GAKAMSKEDSETERD

-357 AILHSDDARDLF
+357 AILHSDDARDMF
-369 KSSLKSQSFMQLKS
+369 KSSFKSQSFMQLKS
-383 TSRTQRIRAAD
+383 TSGSQRVRAAD

-412 KSLET
+412 ASL

-470 KAGRTMDERSDTIDE
+470 KAARTMDERSDTIDE

-491 EIVKTIAENEAEIK
+491 EIVKTIKENEEEIK
-505 SIQEELT
+505 AIQDELA
-512 KATTLRGDE
+512 KATTMRGDE

-553 NLNLLQKQKKMDPV
+553 NLNLLQKKKMEPV

-636 LEDANNALTDTKGEK
+636 LEDANSDLTDTKGSK
-651 EDDISTAKEQ
+651 ESDISTAKEQ

-667 ELNAVVAKINDAAPS
+667 ELNAVIAKINDATPS
-682 CIYTT
+682 CVYTT

>member
-1 VQHPRKMKSS
+1 VQHPRKMKSPF
-11 LALLL
+11 ALLL
-16 GATSAGHADGL
+16 GATLAGNANGL

-39 LLKGLAETA
+39 LLKGLADTA

-82 RVDELNAYIADLDSG
+82 RVDELNQYISDLDSG

-110 EIKTLNQELEALEAQ
+110 EIKNLNQELETLLNQ
-125 RKQENEDYLAA
+125 RNQEKSDFDSA
-136 KEESETAIEALDE
+136 KAETETAIEALGD
-149 AIEIMATA
+149 AIQEMADA
-157 TGSGAGGPGS
+157 TGGANSMMQTKTGLGD
-167 NGFIQVKSGEGEGFS
+167 GFS
-182 QRVKSAALLQRA
+182 ARAAAADRLQKA
-194 TELGEKFLSKGDAL
+194 TDMAQKFLSKGDAL

-237 HRSGHIQDVLKKME
+237 HRSGHIQDVLRKMKHTME
-251 NTFEQN
+251 SNLADME
-257 VHDSEAQEEK
+257 SAEEK
-267 AVEDYNELKEA
+267 AIEDYTELKEA
-278 KTEQLTAA
+278 KTEQLTTA

-297 GAKASSKEDSETERD
+297 GAKASSKEDSEAERD
-312 ALVTQIN
+312 ALETQIS

-357 AILHSDDARDLF
+357 AILHSDDARDMF
-369 KSSLKSQSFMQLKS
+369 KSSFKSQSFMQLKS
-383 TSRTQRIRAAD
+383 TSRSQSVRAAD

-412 KSLET
+412 KSL

-470 KAGRTMDERSDTIDE
+470 KAARTMDERSDTVDA

-505 SIQEELT
+505 SIQEELA
-512 KATTLRGDE
+512 KATTMRGDE
-521 HTEWEAAD
+521 HTEW
-529 RDDGAAADLV
+529 G
-539 MRAKD
+539 
-544 VLAGFYEEN
+544 
-553 NLNLLQKQKKMDPV
+553 
-567 VAGEAPPPPPSTWEA
+567 
-582 PYGGKTG
+582 
-589 ESQGIVA
+589 
-596 ILEMIHEDILKD
+596 
-608 QTKSKADEDKAEE
+608 
-621 TFQAFKTNSETQIQA
+621 
-636 LEDANNALTDTKGEK
+636 
-651 EDDISTAKEQ
+651 
-661 RGAKHD
+661 
-667 ELNAVVAKINDAAPS
+667 
-682 CIYTT
+682 
-687 INYPV
+687 
-692 RLKNRQVEIDGL
+692 
-704 EKAKAILQG
+704 
-713 GEFPSLLQRK
+713 

>member
-1 VQHPRKMKSS
+1 M
-11 LALLL
+11 
-16 GATSAGHADGL
+16 
-27 RAQLSPISRVVE
+27 
-39 LLKGLAETA
+39 KGLAETA
-48 EKEGKKEEDLYE
+48 DKEGKKEEDLYE

-70 DTKTATNGEAQS
+70 DTKTSTNGEAQA

-110 EIKTLNQELEALEAQ
+110 EIKNLFQELEEMLAN
-125 RKQENEDYLAA
+125 RKQEKEDFDSA
-136 KEESETAIEALDE
+136 KEDLEASIAALDE
-149 AIEIMATA
+149 SIEVMATA
-157 TGSGAGGPGS
+157 TGSGFVQTKTGLGD
-167 NGFIQVKSGEGEGFS
+167 GFAA
-182 QRVKSAALLQRA
+182 RVKAAGMLQKA

-237 HRSGHIQDVLKKME
+237 HRSGHIQDVLKKMKM
-251 NTFEQN
+251 TFASN
-257 VHDSEAQEEK
+257 LRDMVANEEK
-267 AVEDYNELKEA
+267 AIEDYTELKEA
-278 KTEQLTAA
+278 KTEQKTTA

-291 KQDGEN
+291 RGDGEG
-297 GAKASSKEDSETERD
+297 GAKAMSKEDSETERD
-312 ALVTQIN
+312 ALTTQIT
-319 NDKGFIEATANDLAT
+319 NDEGFIQATTTDLAT

-357 AILHSDDARDLF
+357 AILHSDDARDMF
-369 KSSLKSQSFMQLKS
+369 KSSSKSQTFLQLKS
-383 TSRTQRIRAAD
+383 TSRTQTVRAAD

-412 KSLET
+412 KSL

-470 KAGRTMDERSDTIDE
+470 QAGRTMDERSDTIDE

-491 EIVKTIAENEAEIK
+491 EIVKTIAENVAEIK
-505 SIQEELT
+505 SINEELT
-512 KATTLRGDE
+512 KATTMRGDE
-521 HTEWEAAD
+521 HTEWEAAN

-539 MRAKD
+539 NSAKD
-544 VLAGFYEEN
+544 VLASFYEEN
-553 NLNLLQKQKKMDPV
+553 NLNLLQQKKMAPV
-567 VAGEAPPPPPSTWEA
+567 VAGEAPPPPPTTWEA

-596 ILEMIHEDILKD
+596 ILEMIHDDIIKD

-621 TFQAFKTNSETQIQA
+621 TFQSFKTNSETQIQA
-636 LEDANNALTDTKGEK
+636 LTDANTELTDTKGSK

-661 RGAKHD
+661 RGSKHD
-667 ELNAVVAKINDAAPS
+667 ELNAVIAKINDATPS
-682 CIYTT
+682 CVYTT

-692 RLKNRQVEIDGL
+692 RLANRQVEIDGL

-713 GEFPSLLQRK
+713 GEFPSLVQLK